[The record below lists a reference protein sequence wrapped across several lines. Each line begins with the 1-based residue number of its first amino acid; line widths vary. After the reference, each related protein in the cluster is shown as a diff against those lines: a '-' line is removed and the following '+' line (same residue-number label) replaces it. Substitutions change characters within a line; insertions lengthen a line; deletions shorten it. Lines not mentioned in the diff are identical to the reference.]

1 MPWLQTY
8 NPTGSVVLSTLAA
21 AVPAL
26 TLFFFLAV
34 KRSPAWRAALYGCGA
49 AVVVAWLVFR
59 MPAQMI
65 AGAVSSGLVFGW
77 WRITWLVVAA
87 VFVYEIAVKTGQ
99 FETMKRS
106 IAAITQTIRASCCC

>member
-1 MPWLQTY
+1 MPWLQNY

-26 TLFFFLAV
+26 TLFYFLAV

-59 MPAQMI
+59 MPPQMI

-87 VFVYEIAVKTGQ
+87 IFVYEIAVETGQ

-106 IAAITQTIRASCCC
+106 IAAITDD